1 MIFKSDFMDSGKSWK
16 SLSLAKGRITIFT
29 PPLLAAISFSLI
41 PPTGNTFPKRSK
53 ISVPITNYSCTNGQI
68 EVNSYLTVV

>member
-29 PPLLAAISFSLI
+29 PPLLGSDQFFFDPSYWQY
-41 PPTGNTFPKRSK
+41 FP
-53 ISVPITNYSCTNGQI
+53 
-68 EVNSYLTVV
+68 